1 MIIDKV
7 IVPESI
13 GDGVGQLNYHDGKLV
28 SYEHGSVVNVYL
40 FHEQDGEQVRAMEIT
55 MSMPMTYDKCLNAA
69 EMAAYGLRTA
79 MDVAAFAASLARK
92 QRTGEDAAEVAEHDA
107 FMNDVKDELAS
118 LGIGGTAV
126 SELERAKKAK
136 IAELEAYD
144 QSEAVNSF
152 TIGNQT
158 MWLTVEER
166 QQIATQISANE
177 AIGRETMTRWF
188 GGQPFTFPLTAWKQM
203 LVALEVYAGDALNVT
218 EMHRAEIN
226 VLTSVA
232 DVEAYD
238 ITTGYPQKLT
248 FWIQ

>member
-107 FMNDVKDELAS
+107 FMNKVKDELAS

-126 SELERAKKAK
+126 SELERTKKAK

-144 QSEAVNSF
+144 RSESVNSF

-158 MWLTVEER
+158 MWLTVAER

-188 GGQPFTFPLTAWKQM
+188 SGQQFTFPLTAWKQM

-218 EMHRAEIN
+218 EMHRAAIN
-226 VLTSVA
+226 ALSTLA
-232 DVEAYD
+232 EVEAYD
-238 ITTGYPQKLT
+238 ITTGYPQKLV
-248 FWIQ
+248 F